1 MQEPEGSL
9 GREDPLEKATAS
21 TPVLL
26 PRQSYGQRGLVG
38 CGPCGCRVGR
48 DRVTERTACV
58 QRELR
63 MFLGCRLRNDFPPR
77 GPALNL
83 LDFTGGAR
91 AVPGPAVPRARPGPR
106 EAALRTR
113 ILRGDDSSLRKRT
126 ESLSVSLQ
134 AGSFLSVITS
144 LKLYIVLSIVL
155 VSCRRL
161 DFNNRILRAY
171 PRPPKATSIPQT
183 MLPKFSIVP
192 KLTYGF
198 LC

>member
-26 PRQSYGQRGLVG
+26 PRQSYGQRGLLG

-106 EAALRTR
+106 EAALRTPR
-113 ILRGDDSSLRKRT
+113 PQRRRFFPSETDREPLGFL
-126 ESLSVSLQ
+126 
-134 AGSFLSVITS
+134 AGRQFPFSHHFSEAIYSPFNCPSFLQE
-144 LKLYIVLSIVL
+144 
-155 VSCRRL
+155 
-161 DFNNRILRAY
+161 A
-171 PRPPKATSIPQT
+171 
-183 MLPKFSIVP
+183 
-192 KLTYGF
+192 
-198 LC
+198 